1 MSFNSEY
8 IQQLL
13 NPLEEYTLES
23 VRDIILKVFIGA
35 LVQ

>member
-23 VRDIILKVFIGA
+23 VRGVILKVFVDA